1 MIKIGDASI
10 VATLLIII
18 TILFGTGTKK
28 SDTVL
33 IRTHEKDLMYNIN
46 ENRIIELNGMLG
58 KTLIKI
64 ENKEIYFFDSA
75 CPDKLCIKDGV
86 LKNMPL
92 ICMPN
97 YITITFTTV
106 VDKESGVTIDS
117 FVR

>member
-10 VATLLIII
+10 IVTLLIII
-18 TILFGTGTKK
+18 IFGTDTKK
-28 SDTVL
+28 SDTIL
-33 IRTHEKDLMYNIN
+33 IRTYEKDLMYNIN

-64 ENKEIYFFDSA
+64 EGKEVYFFDSA
-75 CPDKLCIKDGV
+75 CSDKLCIKDGG

-97 YITITFTTV
+97 YVTITFTTV

>member
-10 VATLLIII
+10 VVMLLTVII
-18 TILFGTGTKK
+18 ILFGTDTKK
-28 SDTVL
+28 SDTIL

-46 ENRIIELNGMLG
+46 ENRIIELNGVLG
-58 KTLIKI
+58 KTIIKI
-64 ENKEIYFFDSA
+64 EDKEIYFFDSA
-75 CPDKLCIKDGV
+75 CSDKLCIKDGV

-106 VDKESGVTIDS
+106 TDKESGVTIDS